1 MKIVWT
7 KFSETSLLE
16 IVNYIEIDFGNLT
29 AEKYYSKVLETVD
42 NIGISPEL
50 FPVFQSSTETRKA
63 VINKKTILYYKIIE
77 ENIMLLAFYDVRM
90 GTHKL

>member
-16 IVNYIEIDFGNLT
+16 IVNYIENDFGNLT
-29 AEKYYSKVLETVD
+29 AEKYYSKVIETVD
-42 NIGISPEL
+42 NIEIRPKI

-77 ENIMLLAFYDVRM
+77 ENIMLLAFYDVRI